1 MQAVLL
7 WSAAITSIVTF
18 AVHVFAGGV
27 YVARPLLADQT
38 LPKAS
43 KWLNY
48 YCWHI
53 TSVLILFLG
62 AAFAFSAI
70 HPDRLELAAFAAA
83 LTLTLAALSALVALK
98 GRIHPLRFPSTSLF
112 ALTACF
118 GWAGV
123 VSQ

>member
-70 HPDRLELAAFAAA
+70 HPDHLELAAFAAA
-83 LTLTLAALSALVALK
+83 STISLPASSA
-98 GRIHPLRFPSTSLF
+98 IS
-112 ALTACF
+112 
-118 GWAGV
+118 
-123 VSQ
+123 